1 VSDEGAGVAE
11 PGAGAHGGLA
21 RIQGLSE
28 RGLSRA
34 AEALGRMLAH
44 PVRFAGQEIRSLRS
58 SALPALADAVSG
70 GSLAVLRIEIHGEGS
85 GWILILLP
93 LPTVYHLLQSL
104 MGIPAEP
111 RDLTETER
119 SAIQEVGN
127 VVASSF
133 LSELG
138 DRLGRRFLPSAPE
151 IHLDN
156 VPRVVRGVLA
166 SVRDLGSDVLVVQ
179 AVLED
184 RERRLQGRI
193 FVVPAVSA
201 LEPVSRDAAGG
212 QGVSV

>member
-11 PGAGAHGGLA
+11 PGAGAHGDLA
-21 RIQGLSE
+21 RIRGLSE
-28 RGLSRA
+28 RGLARA
-34 AEALGRMLAH
+34 AESLGRMLGN
-44 PVRFAGQEIRSLRS
+44 PVRFADQEIRSLRS
-58 SALPALADAVSG
+58 SALPALADAVGG
-70 GSLAVLRIEIHGEGS
+70 GSPAVLRIEIHGEGS

-93 LPTVYHLLQSL
+93 LPTVYRLLQVL

-127 VVASSF
+127 IVASSF

-166 SVRDLGSDVLVVQ
+166 CVRDLGSDVLVVQ

-184 RERRLQGRI
+184 RERHIEGRI

-212 QGVSV
+212 QGVSI

>member
-1 VSDEGAGVAE
+1 MSDEGAGVAE
-11 PGAGAHGGLA
+11 PGAGAHGDFA
-21 RIQGLSE
+21 RIRRLSE
-28 RGLSRA
+28 RGLARA
-34 AEALGRMLAH
+34 AESLGRLLGKPM
-44 PVRFAGQEIRSLRS
+44 RFTGREIRSLRA
-58 SALPALADAVSG
+58 SALPALVDAAG
-70 GSLAVLRIEIHGEGS
+70 GSPAVLRIEIRGEGN

-93 LPTVYHLLQSL
+93 LPTVYRLLQAL

-111 RDLTETER
+111 RDLTEIER

-151 IHLDN
+151 IHLDD

-166 SVRDLGSDVLVVQ
+166 SVRDVGSDVWALQ

-184 RERRLQGRI
+184 RERHIQGRI
-193 FVVPAVSA
+193 FVVPAVGA
-201 LEPVSRDAAGG
+201 LESVSRNAAGG
-212 QGVSV
+212 QGVSI

>member
-1 VSDEGAGVAE
+1 
-11 PGAGAHGGLA
+11 
-21 RIQGLSE
+21 
-28 RGLSRA
+28 
-34 AEALGRMLAH
+34 
-44 PVRFAGQEIRSLRS
+44 
-58 SALPALADAVSG
+58 
-70 GSLAVLRIEIHGEGS
+70 
-85 GWILILLP
+85 
-93 LPTVYHLLQSL
+93 
-104 MGIPAEP
+104 MGIPADP

-127 VVASSF
+127 IVASSF

-156 VPRVVRGVLA
+156 VPRVLRGVLA
-166 SVRDLGSDVLVVQ
+166 SVRELGTDVVVVH

-184 RERRLQGRI
+184 RERRIQGRI

-201 LEPVSRDAAGG
+201 LEPASRDAAGG

>member
-1 VSDEGAGVAE
+1 M
-11 PGAGAHGGLA
+11 
-21 RIQGLSE
+21 
-28 RGLSRA
+28 
-34 AEALGRMLAH
+34 LGN
-44 PVRFAGQEIRSLRS
+44 PVRFAGREIRSLRA
-58 SALPALADAVSG
+58 SALPNLVGAAG
-70 GSLAVLRIEIHGEGS
+70 GSPAVLRIEIRGEGG

-93 LPTVYHLLQSL
+93 LPTVYRLLQAL

-111 RDLTETER
+111 RDLTEIER

-127 VVASSF
+127 VVASAF

-151 IHLDN
+151 IHLDD

-166 SVRDLGSDVLVVQ
+166 SVRDVGSDVLVLQ

-184 RERRLQGRI
+184 RERHIQGRI

-201 LEPVSRDAAGG
+201 LESVSRNAAGG
-212 QGVSV
+212 QGVSI

>member
-1 VSDEGAGVAE
+1 MSDEGAGVAE
-11 PGAGAHGGLA
+11 PGAGAHRGLA
-21 RIQGLSE
+21 RIRGLSE

-34 AEALGRMLAH
+34 AESLGRMLGH

-58 SALPALADAVSG
+58 SALPALADAVG
-70 GSLAVLRIEIHGEGS
+70 GDSLAVLRIEIHGEGN

-93 LPTVYHLLQSL
+93 FPTVYRLLQAL

-127 VVASSF
+127 IVASSF

-151 IHLDN
+151 IHLDD

-166 SVRDLGSDVLVVQ
+166 SVRDLGSDVLVLH
-179 AVLED
+179 AVLQD
-184 RERRLQGRI
+184 RERHIEGRI

-201 LEPVSRDAAGG
+201 LESVSRNAAGG
-212 QGVSV
+212 QGVSI

>member
-1 VSDEGAGVAE
+1 MSDEGVGVAE
-11 PGAGAHGGLA
+11 PGAGAHGDLA
-21 RIQGLSE
+21 RIRGLSE

-34 AEALGRMLAH
+34 AESLGRMLGH

-58 SALPALADAVSG
+58 SALPALADAVDG
-70 GSLAVLRIEIHGEGS
+70 GSMAALRIEIHGEGS

-93 LPTVYHLLQSL
+93 LPTVYRFLQAL

-111 RDLTETER
+111 RDLAETER

-127 VVASSF
+127 IVASSF

-138 DRLGRRFLPSAPE
+138 DLLGRRFLPSVPE

-156 VPRVVRGVLA
+156 VPGLVRGVLA
-166 SVRDLGSDVLVVQ
+166 SVRDLGLEVLVVH
-179 AVLED
+179 ALLED
-184 RERRLQGRI
+184 RERHIQGRV

-201 LEPVSRDAAGG
+201 LEPASRGASGE
-212 QGVSV
+212 QGVSI

>member
-1 VSDEGAGVAE
+1 VSDEGAGVVE
-11 PGAGAHGGLA
+11 PGAGGHGDLA
-21 RIQGLSE
+21 RIRGLGE
-28 RGLSRA
+28 RGLDRA
-34 AEALGRMLAH
+34 AASLGRMLGN
-44 PVRFAGQEIRSLRS
+44 PVRFTGQEIRSLRS
-58 SALPALADAVSG
+58 SALPALADAVG
-70 GSLAVLRIEIHGEGS
+70 GGAVALLRIEIRGEGS

-93 LPTVYHLLQSL
+93 LSTVYRLLQAL
-104 MGIPAEP
+104 MGIPADP

-127 VVASSF
+127 IVASSF

-156 VPRVVRGVLA
+156 VPRVLRGVLA
-166 SVRDLGSDVLVVQ
+166 SVRELGTDVVVVH

-184 RERRLQGRI
+184 RERRIQGRI

-201 LEPVSRDAAGG
+201 LEPASRDAAGG
-212 QGVSV
+212 QGVST

>member
-11 PGAGAHGGLA
+11 PGAGAHGDLA
-21 RIQGLSE
+21 RIRGLSE
-28 RGLSRA
+28 RGLARA
-34 AEALGRMLAH
+34 AESLGGMLGN

-58 SALPALADAVSG
+58 SALPALADAVG
-70 GSLAVLRIEIHGEGS
+70 GDSLAVLRIEIHGEGN

-93 LPTVYHLLQSL
+93 FPTVYRLLQAL

-127 VVASSF
+127 IVASSF

-151 IHLDN
+151 IQLDN
-156 VPRVVRGVLA
+156 IPRVVRGVLE
-166 SVRDLGSDVLVVQ
+166 SVRDLGADVLVVQ

-184 RERRLQGRI
+184 RESRIQGRI

-201 LEPVSRDAAGG
+201 LEPVSRDATGG
-212 QGVSV
+212 QGVSI